1 IVATEAMATA
11 SRGRFG
17 LYGASAGVLMALAC
31 GAKMSAAGLPVLWLL
46 VCTSDPWRR
55 TTNPVS
61 TRALPRL
68 LTVFVLMAVGVV
80 AVLAHTYWVTGSVVP
95 YGGAVD
101 LRLHANRVGQ
111 SAVLAASMPMQLGYF
126 QQMLVPLGLSP
137 EYVDT
142 TGSWTDLATVLATT
156 AWVAIIGY
164 GVWCIRRRPLVAC
177 VLLGFVVL
185 ALPTANFVPM
195 PNMRAERLMYLPSL
209 PVCLGLAAA
218 LLALGRRL
226 ATRLGPVW
234 ALAPIAVMAVI
245 QGSALM
251 AACGT
256 YRSNRQLWMV
266 AEVTAPGSARAQ
278 ALVAESL
285 LVPLRSLPESEP
297 AHKILQARIEAHC
310 TNAERLDSSYELS
323 HLCFARLA
331 IVRRDWATA
340 SRRLQ
345 QALAVSVDRHAR
357 IYATLAEVS
366 LDNPGLAPTKRSQ
379 QAQDFLTRGLLS
391 YPYSPELAFTAGKLH
406 HLQGDS
412 QQALMHLRK
421 ARSLAPERGAVVLKQ
436 IEVLL
441 DVGDLQRAREI
452 WLSDRQVIVRANPAL
467 RSALGTRL
475 ERAERLFPSP
485 ASASILSPGVFT
497 DEP

>member
-1 IVATEAMATA
+1 MLFTGEATARHVPDTFRPTLVVFDMLTYQLFGLSAAVHHGISIVLHTLVCALGVRLLGKLGAPDLLRAGFLLLFGMLAIHAEAIAVVSFREDLLAAALGLGSLIVATKATA
-11 SRGRFG
+11 ATRRARFG
-17 LYGASAGVLMALAC
+17 LYGVVAGVLMAVAC

-46 VCTSDPWRR
+46 VCTSNPWRR
-55 TTNPVS
+55 TPSPGSTTSVS
-61 TRALPRL
+61 RL
-68 LTVFVLMAVGVV
+68 LVVFTLMAIGVLV
-80 AVLAHTYWVTGSVVP
+80 VLAHTYWVTGSVVP

-111 SAVLAASMPMQLGYF
+111 SAVLAASMPMQLGYL

-209 PVCLGLAAA
+209 PVCLGLAVA

-297 AHKILQARIEAHC
+297 AHAVLQGRIEAHC
-310 TNAERLDSSYELS
+310 TNAERLDASYELS

-340 SRRLQ
+340 SRRL
-345 QALAVSVDRHAR
+345 
-357 IYATLAEVS
+357 
-366 LDNPGLAPTKRSQ
+366 
-379 QAQDFLTRGLLS
+379 
-391 YPYSPELAFTAGKLH
+391 
-406 HLQGDS
+406 
-412 QQALMHLRK
+412 
-421 ARSLAPERGAVVLKQ
+421 
-436 IEVLL
+436 
-441 DVGDLQRAREI
+441 
-452 WLSDRQVIVRANPAL
+452 
-467 RSALGTRL
+467 
-475 ERAERLFPSP
+475 
-485 ASASILSPGVFT
+485 
-497 DEP
+497 